1 MIPYLHFF
9 WLVVSPYVART
20 YKLGGPAAGV
30 SPYATTSYVNPNYFL
45 DSDKGLVRLHYGK
58 KCNTIRNREQYNDIS
73 QVG

>member
-45 DSDKGLVRLHYGK
+45 DGVRGLVTLHYGK
-58 KCNTIRNREQYNDIS
+58 KCNTIRNRERNNSIP
-73 QVG
+73 